1 MKSLVFLLISFN
13 LFAQYDGPISDHF
26 DGKRFF
32 NERKMD
38 KGLLDLIK
46 WRLYGNSIPWPDS
59 IPVIQ
64 QKVPK
69 VLNSLAVTFIN
80 HATTLIQ
87 LDGINILT
95 DPIYAKRTSPFSW
108 IGPKRVRK
116 PGVKFEHLPKIDVV
130 IISHNHYDHLNIE
143 TLKKI
148 SIRDNPLFLIGLGN
162 GKLLKSHKIN
172 NFKELDWNQLHQVNK
187 VKINF
192 LKAKHWCSRGL
203 FDRQKTLWGSYLLE
217 GPSGKVYF
225 AGDTGYEK
233 HFSDIGKRFGPID
246 ISLLPIGAYLP
257 RWFMKAQ
264 HLNPEDAVKAHL
276 DLLSK
281 KSMGIHFGTFKL
293 SDEGVD
299 QPEIDLTR
307 ARAKFQ
313 VPSRDF
319 ILPKFGQTI
328 KIN

>member
-1 MKSLVFLLISFN
+1 MKYLIFLISFN
-13 LFAQYDGPISDHF
+13 LYAYPVSDHF

-32 NERKMD
+32 NEKRMD
-38 KGLLDLIK
+38 KGFIDLLK
-46 WRLYGNSIPWPDS
+46 WRIYSNSIPWPDS
-59 IPVIQ
+59 IPVEQ
-64 QKVPK
+64 QKIPLVK
-69 VLNSLAVTFIN
+69 NSLAVTFIN

-87 LDGINILT
+87 LDGTNIIT

-108 IGPKRVRK
+108 IGPKRVRI
-116 PGVKFEHLPKIDVV
+116 PGVAFIDLPKIDVV

-148 SIRDNPLFLIGLGN
+148 RDRDDPLFLIGLGN

-172 NFKELDWNQLHQVNK
+172 KFKELDWNQFHQINK
-187 VKINF
+187 IKINF

-257 RWFMKAQ
+257 RWFMKPQ
-264 HLNPEDAVKAHL
+264 HLNPEDAVKAHR

-299 QPEIDLTR
+299 DPELDLTR
-307 ARAKFQ
+307 ARTKYQ
-313 VPSRDF
+313 IPSKDF
-319 ILPKFGQTI
+319 IVPKFGQTLL
-328 KIN
+328 IN